1 MGSGGSF
8 VRGVWLTAAVLTVL
22 GLPVAGCGKQKET
35 NPAVLPAKGPGVPK
49 GAPSPRAAIIGFFDA
64 KRLGETEQGCNLE
77 SKDFQVA
84 QYNGVGPACMRASVN
99 QHPQKV
105 WAEEI
110 KIDKLEVAPD
120 SAAAKIRPNA
130 GNNTPAQ
137 ITLVRGE
144 GGWLVNSLR

>member
-1 MGSGGSF
+1 MSRSACL
-8 VRGVWLTAAVLTVL
+8 VAAL
-22 GLPVAGCGKQKET
+22 VAALAFSACGKKKET

-49 GAPSPRAAIIGFFDA
+49 GAPTPRQAIVGFFAA
-64 KRLGETEQGCNLE
+64 KRAGDTERGCNLE

-99 QHPQKV
+99 QQPQKV

-110 KIDKLEVAPD
+110 KIDKLEEAPD
-120 SAAAKIRPNA
+120 SAAATIRPNA
-130 GNNTPAQ
+130 GSDTPAE
-137 ITLVRGE
+137 ITLVHGE

>member
-1 MGSGGSF
+1 MARSAGLVMAALVVALSF
-8 VRGVWLTAAVLTVL
+8 GA
-22 GLPVAGCGKQKET
+22 CGKKKET
-35 NPAVLPAKGPGVPK
+35 NPAVLPAKGEGVPK
-49 GAPSPRAAIIGFFDA
+49 GAPSPRAAIVGFFEA
-64 KRLGETEQGCNLE
+64 KRLGETEAGCNLE

-110 KIDKLEVAPD
+110 KIDKLDEAPD

-130 GNNTPAQ
+130 GSDTPAE

>member
-1 MGSGGSF
+1 MSRSTCL
-8 VRGVWLTAAVLTVL
+8 VAVLVVAL
-22 GLPVAGCGKQKET
+22 AVPVAGCGKQKET

-49 GAPSPRAAIIGFFDA
+49 GAPSPREAIIQFFDA
-64 KRLGETEQGCNLE
+64 KRLGQTEKGCNLE

-84 QYNGVGPACMRASVN
+84 QYNGVGPACMRSSVN

-130 GNNTPAQ
+130 GNNTPAE

>member
-1 MGSGGSF
+1 MS
-8 VRGVWLTAAVLTVL
+8 RWACLAAALIAAFAFGAV
-22 GLPVAGCGKQKET
+22 GCGKKKET
-35 NPAVLPAKGPGVPK
+35 NPAELPATGQGAPK
-49 GAPSPRAAIIGFFDA
+49 GAPSPREAIVQFFAA
-64 KRLGETEQGCNLE
+64 KRTGDTELGCSLE

-84 QYNGVGPACMRASVN
+84 QYNGTGVACMKASVN

-110 KIDKLEVAPD
+110 KIDKLDQAPD

-130 GNNTPAQ
+130 GNDTPAE

>member
-1 MGSGGSF
+1 MSRSACL
-8 VRGVWLTAAVLTVL
+8 VAAL
-22 GLPVAGCGKQKET
+22 VAALAFGACGKQKEK
-35 NPAVLPAKGPGVPK
+35 NPAVLQAKGPGVPK

-110 KIDKLEVAPD
+110 KIDKLDEAPD

-130 GNNTPAQ
+130 GSDTPAE